1 MQSETPPLSPSRIPY
16 LEWRHATRIDHVVQI
31 LVDSVEEPEQELLS
45 IVLGIAAV
53 LHRVLGHDVLWGG
66 ESAATANAD
75 LRPSH
80 HLP

>member
-66 ESAATANAD
+66 ESAPKLMLT
-75 LRPSH
+75 
-80 HLP
+80 